1 MKKQNNIIIIAIPAL
16 VISIALIGCSE
27 KAITEKSKAKLVS
40 LLDAETPEIS
50 DIPVEISE
58 LDDLSNEVNYEE
70 DAGSTIIMI
79 EDESVIDE
87 PYVNPYSTVNYEK
100 LVVKEIQEV
109 LEAAKERL
117 WPNPYSLREVEK
129 AIVEKP
135 VVASIPRE
143 TVVDETAVT
152 GTPRETVVDETAVTG
167 TPRETVVD
175 ETAIASTP
183 RETVVDETAK
193 FISEINYAKLKWITI
208 IKNYKISIDTAY
220 LELQAILSSSSSSIS
235 KDEEA
240 DLPEEGTAREKFEA
254 AKHAVKEAI
263 RSRDEELTSIREE
276 YNMNEYNL

>member
-58 LDDLSNEVNYEE
+58 LDDLSNEAEYDEVDGGIVIIINTEE
-70 DAGSTIIMI
+70 PETAVAGTS
-79 EDESVIDE
+79 
-87 PYVNPYSTVNYEK
+87 
-100 LVVKEIQEV
+100 
-109 LEAAKERL
+109 
-117 WPNPYSLREVEK
+117 
-129 AIVEKP
+129 
-135 VVASIPRE
+135 RE
-143 TVVDETAVT
+143 TVVEETVVAD
-152 GTPRETVVDETAVTG
+152 TPRETVVDETA
-167 TPRETVVD
+167 E
-175 ETAIASTP
+175 
-183 RETVVDETAK
+183 
-193 FISEINYAKLKWITI
+193 FISKINEAKLKWITI
-208 IKNYKISIDTAY
+208 INKYKISIDTAY